1 MERNR
6 ENDDDD
12 RDFRRP
18 RSSSKSPLIV
28 FGIGAVVLGVC
39 LVACGGLFLLGM
51 KAFQNTMAGFSTSMQ
66 QAAQQAQQ
74 MQQDFGLAQSTADSF
89 MQDLAAGRFDSAYAR
104 TTKDY
109 QSRQTLAAL
118 RAFVS
123 QNPALKN
130 YESNSLDEP
139 NFTNFVSATIEGT
152 VTGANGE
159 VAFTLVLNKDGQVW
173 KVDRFTIP

>member
-1 MERNR
+1 V
-6 ENDDDD
+6 
-12 RDFRRP
+12 
-18 RSSSKSPLIV
+18 L
-28 FGIGAVVLGVC
+28 GIGAVVLGVC
-39 LVACGGLFLLGM
+39 LVACGGLAYL
-51 KAFQNTMAGFSTSMQ
+51 AATIFQNTMAGFSTSMQ
-66 QAAQQAQQ
+66 QAMQQAQQ
-74 MQQDFGLAQSTADSF
+74 MQQDVGLVQSTADSF
-89 MQDLAAGRFDSAYAR
+89 MQDIAAGRLDSAYGR

-130 YESNSLDEP
+130 YEAGSLGEP

-152 VTGANGE
+152 FAGVNGE
-159 VAFTLVLNKDGQVW
+159 VAFTLVLIKDGQVW